1 MNLKSIL
8 MVGALS
14 LSSVILLNAKTYE
27 IHLYTP
33 AMAGTVQL
41 PAGDYKLKVDGT
53 NAVLKDTDSNKTYT
67 TAVKVETED
76 KKFDETAVITDNNNG
91 ATHIRSIEIGG
102 SNTKLE
108 FGSE

>member
-1 MNLKSIL
+1 MTLKSIL

-14 LSSVILLNAKTYE
+14 LSSVVLLNAKSYD
-27 IHLYTP
+27 IHLYSP
-33 AMAGTVQL
+33 AMAGNVQL

-67 TAVKVETED
+67 TAVKVQTED
-76 KKFDETAVITDNNNG
+76 KKFDETAVVTDNNNG

-102 SNTKLE
+102 STTKLE